1 MARKTL
7 NQAEIDALFSAATE
21 TTDADEP
28 QRRKV
33 IKPCDYEQASQ
44 LTDDHMRAVTAL
56 HEAFVRRLS
65 TSLGAYLRVGFDMKL
80 VAAEKLKF
88 EDYLSPISDL
98 AYLASLRLLP
108 IGTRA
113 ALQVDL
119 ELVYPIVDLVL
130 GGPGDPIELRGLTE
144 IEEQI
149 FETVVRLMAR
159 DLEATWAP
167 ILELDIQFE
176 RRLHRAQAQGLM
188 FPMESVLSL
197 NFEIRLPAAS
207 GSLSLAF
214 PAAVANALLRKLSI
228 SVSHSQPIPSVEN
241 QRRLRER
248 LLGCEMAVDLSLPAS
263 PLPVRELISLEPG
276 RIVTFPK
283 RVRDPIQLSVA
294 GKPEFLAFPVCE
306 GARRAAR
313 IVERLPVLSPEDKGT
328 P

>member
-1 MARKTL
+1 VARKTL
-7 NQAEIDALFSAATE
+7 NQAEIDALFSAGAASGPGE
-21 TTDADEP
+21 ERP
-28 QRRKV
+28 RKTV
-33 IKPCDYEQASQ
+33 KPCDYGQASQ

-56 HEAFVRRLS
+56 HETFVRRLS

-88 EDYLSPISDL
+88 EDYLNPIGDL
-98 AYLASLRLLP
+98 TYLASLRVLP
-108 IGTRA
+108 IGARA

-130 GGPGDPIELRGLTE
+130 GGRGDPIELRGLTE

-149 FETVVRLMAR
+149 FETVVRLMVR

-228 SVSHSQPIPSVEN
+228 SASHSQPIPSVEN
-241 QRRLRER
+241 QRRLRQR
-248 LLGCEMAVDLSLPAS
+248 LLGCEMTLDLSLPAS
-263 PLPVRELISLEPG
+263 PLPVRDLISLEPG
-276 RIVTFPK
+276 RILTFSK
-283 RVRDPIQLSVA
+283 RVREPIHLSVA
-294 GKPEFLAFPVCE
+294 GRPAFLAFPVCE

-313 IVERLPVLSPEDKGT
+313 IAERLPATSEDETDAK
-328 P
+328 